1 MSELSVVGG
10 IMMFGAMFDVFAW
23 GIFLSLVSMGLA
35 FLAEGRGAQ
44 TIRVLLG
51 VKERKEHI
59 DLYATL
65 EREEG
70 DWQLIGGL
78 SEIDR
83 ATADRAGLL
92 PVGEHR
98 R

>member
-1 MSELSVVGG
+1 
-10 IMMFGAMFDVFAW
+10 MFGAMFDVFAW

-44 TIRVLLG
+44 AVRVLLG
-51 VKERKEHI
+51 VKARKEHI
-59 DLYATL
+59 DFYATL
-65 EREEG
+65 RREEG

-83 ATADRAGLL
+83 ANADRAGLQ
-92 PVGEHR
+92 PVGGHR